1 MKITVRTPGR
11 RRRDRIRIT
20 LGRARRQRGFAAGT
34 ALTPDGGGYR
44 LGVHLGAYKAYQEA
58 GRALAAAGVRRP
70 VLYFE
75 RGLHPTSA
83 DLLDFLTGL
92 CDMRHSLVVRADIS
106 AQRAARLE
114 QRAALL
120 CAYRRLADLPAREA
134 GPQELSEIVIGRL
147 EEACRQRGQGHLQVR
162 QLVRGGDGFECCR
175 GLAAVG
181 RASARDPRLV
191 VIDFVPGRG
200 REREL
205 RPQLALVGKGITF
218 DSGGYDLK
226 PPTGMATMRTDK
238 CGAVYMAGA
247 LDFAIRAGLDRPV
260 RLYLC
265 LSENLVGSSAMLPG
279 DIIEYA
285 DGTTVEVTNT
295 DAEGRLV
302 LADGLLHAARAGIP
316 TVISAA
322 TLTGAAKVALGRDMC
337 AVFARGNRLPGAVT
351 RAFEACHEDFWPM
364 PLRPYHQKML
374 SSKRADLVN
383 APRGDGIPGASTAAA
398 FLNHFAG
405 RKARFIH
412 IDLANAYCV
421 SGSPYYA
428 PGPTGACILSLSRII
443 RKL

>member
-1 MKITVRTPGR
+1 MKIAVRTPGR
-11 RRRDRIRIT
+11 RHRERIRIT

-34 ALTPDGGGYR
+34 ALTPDGRGGYR
-44 LGVHLGAYKAYQEA
+44 LGVHPGAYKAWQEA
-58 GRALAAAGVRRP
+58 GRTLAGAGVRRP

-75 RGLHPTSA
+75 RGLHPGAA
-83 DLLDFLTGL
+83 DLLDFLTGM
-92 CDMRHSLVVRADIS
+92 CDLRHSLVVRADIS
-106 AQRAARLE
+106 AARAQRLE

-134 GPQELSEIVIGRL
+134 GPQELAAMVIERL
-147 EEACRQRGQGHLQVR
+147 EEACRVHGGGQLQVQ
-162 QLVRGGDGFECCR
+162 QLVRGSAEFECCR

-191 VIDFVPGRG
+191 VIDFVPGRSRG
-200 REREL
+200 KV

-238 CGAVYMAGA
+238 CGAVYLAGA
-247 LDFAIRAGLDRPV
+247 LDFAIRAGLERPV

-265 LSENLVGSSAMLPG
+265 LSENLVGPSAMLPG

-285 DGTTVEVTNT
+285 DGTSVEVTNT

-316 TVISAA
+316 AVISAA

-337 AVFARGNRLPGAVT
+337 AVFTRGNRLPGAVT
-351 RAFEACHEDFWPM
+351 RAFEACHEDFWPL

-374 SSKRADLVN
+374 SSKRATLVN

-412 IDLANAYCV
+412 FDLANAYCV